1 MIATH
6 ASSMNADPYGEALP
20 EDLAAQVAAV
30 DPQRILPERVD
41 LLYRGA
47 PGAIVLNLLVAA
59 VVTLVLGTNIATESI
74 VQWWIALAVVV
85 LGRGLLNRA
94 YRKRKVPDDPKWLRW
109 FAIGAISTGA
119 TWGFAGS
126 VFFPAGS
133 VEEQVFL
140 AFILAGILT
149 GAIAVFA
156 PVWQVYALF
165 GVALIIPITYVFAA
179 FGSALFFNIALLM
192 PVFLAVNV
200 SAARRLSGVFSEGLR
215 LRHAFKGL
223 AGEFRGLNM
232 HLESRLDELAQAHAQ
247 VEASG
252 RKLAL
257 YTERAPI
264 AVFETDETATVM
276 GVNPAAEHMFGFPGP
291 ELEGRSMLRTLV
303 AADEPG
309 LDAAV
314 WETFVQTKAPLS
326 ALRVLCT
333 RRDGISIACE
343 FSLTPLVSAG
353 GELVSVIAQC
363 QDVTQQIE
371 AERVK
376 REFTSTLSHELRTP
390 LTSIIGTLQLV
401 NSGVMGEVEADVLDL
416 TTVAERNG
424 LRLLDMINDILDIE
438 KIESGRFEMEFAV
451 IDLGALV
458 REAVVLNRAFA
469 ERVKVSLELRGEPA
483 LVPVRADRKRL
494 LQVLTNLISNAAKFS
509 PEGEAVE
516 VELLQAGATVR
527 VQVEDRGPGI
537 PENFRG
543 RIFSRFAQAE
553 SALTRKKGGTGLG
566 LAISK
571 RMVEMMDGSVG
582 FEDRPGGGTIFFIVL
597 PVAPAGAGPTAG

>member
-1 MIATH
+1 MATH
-6 ASSMNADPYGEALP
+6 AASINTNPYGEALP
-20 EDLAAQVAAV
+20 DDLAAQVAAV

-41 LLYRGA
+41 LLYREA
-47 PGAIVLNLLVAA
+47 PGGIVINLLVAA
-59 VVTLVLGTNIATESI
+59 VVTLVLGANASLDSSL
-74 VQWWIALAVVV
+74 QWWAALAVVS

-94 YRKRKVPDDPKWLRW
+94 YGKRKVRDDPKWLRW
-109 FAIGAISTGA
+109 FAIGAISVGA

-140 AFILAGILT
+140 AFILAGIFT

-156 PVWQVYALF
+156 PVWQVYALY
-165 GVALIIPITYVFAA
+165 GIAMITPITYVFAA
-179 FGSALFFNIALLM
+179 FGSALFFHIALLM
-192 PVFLAVNV
+192 PIFLIVNV
-200 SAARRLSGVFSEGLR
+200 SAARRLSGVFAEGLR

-223 AGEFRGLNM
+223 AGEYRGLNM

-264 AVFETDETATVM
+264 AVFETDETATIM
-276 GVNPAAEHMFGFPGP
+276 GVNPAAERMFGFSGP

-303 AADEPG
+303 AADEPAFG
-309 LDAAV
+309 ADV
-314 WETFVQTKAPLS
+314 WEAFVQTREPLS
-326 ALRVLCT
+326 ELQARCT
-333 RRDGISIACE
+333 RRDGITIACE
-343 FSLTPLVSAG
+343 FSLTPLVSTG

-363 QDVTQQIE
+363 QDVTRQIE
-371 AERVK
+371 AERLK

-401 NSGVMGEVEADVLDL
+401 NSGVMGDVEADVLDL
-416 TTVAERNG
+416 TSVAERNG

-438 KIESGRFEMEFAV
+438 KIESGRFEMEFEV
-451 IDLGALV
+451 IELGALV
-458 REAVVLNRAFA
+458 RESVVLNRAFA
-469 ERVKVSLELRGEPA
+469 ERVKVSLEVRGEPA
-483 LVPVRADRKRL
+483 VVAVRADRKRL

-516 VELLQAGATVR
+516 VAVLHAGDTVR
-527 VQVEDRGPGI
+527 VQVDDRGPGI
-537 PENFRG
+537 PADFRG
-543 RIFSRFAQAE
+543 RIFSRFAQAD

-571 RMVEMMDGSVG
+571 RMVEMMAGSVG
-582 FEDRPGGGTIFFIVL
+582 FEDRAGGGTTFFIVL
-597 PVAPAGAGPTAG
+597 PVAPGGTPDPA